1 MREAAI
7 LIVVILRVIIENLKY
22 ARNGASGTK
31 LCQSNI
37 FSKLNF
43 YRDKVL
49 MTMKKASVLIFGCSL
64 NDNNQQSMTTRKEV
78 VRVVLIIWILFFNI
92 FKTTLLRI

>member
-43 YRDKVL
+43 YLK
-49 MTMKKASVLIFGCSL
+49 
-64 NDNNQQSMTTRKEV
+64 
-78 VRVVLIIWILFFNI
+78 
-92 FKTTLLRI
+92 